1 MTMNERLSQFIEYK
15 TGGNHKEFADM
26 MGWSPQYLH
35 KMLKGDS
42 MGIQPVVS
50 LLRKFPELNARWLIL
65 GDGVMVDSVRNYV
78 LGLISLEKYIPVMSR
93 DELREL
99 EAGKTDFDKE
109 TLEVWKER
117 LHRKESEISQRF
129 DEAYKRQKNS

>member
-1 MTMNERLSQFIEYK
+1 MNERLSQFIEYK